1 MGCFLLQIIHSVQN
15 FNFMYYVERT
25 ILLFIIQLGTFNT
38 NLKGALATLF
48 GFSTTDLASIE
59 ADYEYMQWVVKC
71 NDAIEA
77 FASSYIAYQH
87 MVRYGAKDVSLI
99 VEPVFP
105 SLGTPPAIVL
115 AGIQKRFVANANKIK
130 ASPLCTEDI
139 QKKLGIY
146 SSSPAAKEVES
157 PDLKVI
163 ESAGY
168 PTINFHKYHNDGINL
183 YRDKGDGKGYGTVPY
198 RTVLFS
204 PFTDKD
210 VPAEGHSAIYK
221 YKGIYLSHDEE
232 TGNFSAEVSITI
244 AGR

>member
-1 MGCFLLQIIHSVQN
+1 
-15 FNFMYYVERT
+15 MYYVERT
-25 ILLFIIQLGTFNT
+25 ILLFLIQLGTFST

-48 GFSTTDLASIE
+48 GFSAADLASIE
-59 ADYEYMQWVVKC
+59 ADYEYMLWVVKC

-77 FASSYIAYQH
+77 YASSYVAYQH

-105 SLGTPPAIVL
+105 TLGTPPAIVL
-115 AGIQKRFVANANKIK
+115 AGIQKRFVANATKIID
-130 ASPLCTEDI
+130 SPLCTEDI
-139 QKKLGIY
+139 QKKLGIF
-146 SSSPAAKEVES
+146 SSTPAPAARSIES

-163 ESAGY
+163 ENAGY
-168 PTINFHKYHNDGINL
+168 PTIIFHKYHNDGINL

-198 RTVLFS
+198 RNVFFS

-232 TGNFSAEVSITI
+232 TGKFSPEVSITI